1 MRNRNSKRL
10 DEDQFGKVERKPS
23 FGCIFWMKK
32 NFTQK
37 TIVDIQNK
45 FQQENQSTQ
54 KEAFTKALASKFTIS
69 EASSKA
75 LVNMATSLVQSMKTS
90 SATEAF
96 FEPKKGE
103 NPSLDSN
110 PVQSTP
116 TTTASNGS
124 SFLRKSLNITTG
136 LASRQSFDSPDL
148 NSLNNSSGSVPL
160 ENAFSNSGLLRRAP
174 ILGQTN
180 LNQEYL

>member
-1 MRNRNSKRL
+1 MILIIFFSKYKLKANKTMRNRNSKRL

-96 FEPKKGE
+96 FEPKK
-103 NPSLDSN
+103 
-110 PVQSTP
+110 
-116 TTTASNGS
+116 
-124 SFLRKSLNITTG
+124 R
-136 LASRQSFDSPDL
+136 
-148 NSLNNSSGSVPL
+148 
-160 ENAFSNSGLLRRAP
+160 
-174 ILGQTN
+174 
-180 LNQEYL
+180 

>member
-124 SFLRKSLNITTG
+124 SFLRKSLNVSAR
-136 LASRQSFDSPDL
+136 LASSKIASAIDKTYFEQLKQNFVSDFSFH
-148 NSLNNSSGSVPL
+148 
-160 ENAFSNSGLLRRAP
+160 F
-174 ILGQTN
+174 
-180 LNQEYL
+180 